1 MRRRLVLLL
10 AVVIMPAASAGAQ
23 DRVDPAL
30 LADIGRIA
38 AIDTH
43 CHAGGASPVG
53 AEPSDPLG
61 STPFPYPVRL
71 RPDNPEYE
79 TAWRALW
86 GEVAA
91 STADERARAT
101 LRAKWRIRREQ
112 ANGYPAWVLDRAHLE
127 MAFVNADL
135 LGPGQ
140 APPRF
145 RWIAGAD
152 DLLVPLGNSQAR
164 FTALLADAALEAP
177 PLTLAQYQ
185 AAVVT
190 PTLQRWQSAGAV
202 AIKFTMAYARPLDIA
217 VVSTADAERIYTRG
231 RSGGTLTSED
241 RKALQDYLFQVLC
254 VEAGRLNLVVQI
266 HTGIGADPYFAVSG
280 SRPALL
286 EPILNAAAMRH
297 TRIVLVHGG
306 WPYDAETGAM
316 LIKPNVYADF
326 SAQTFL
332 RSTHALA
339 QTLRAWLEWYPEK
352 VLFGSDAYDDG
363 PAGTGTPLA
372 GWEEKIWLGARTARE
387 ALAIALTGMIDDG
400 QITRSRALD
409 LARLVL
415 RGNAERVYG
424 IGPG

>member
-1 MRRRLVLLL
+1 MRSVLVLTLVL
-10 AVVIMPAASAGAQ
+10 VLGAASPAFTQ
-23 DRVDPAL
+23 DRADPAL
-30 LADIGRIA
+30 LADIGRIF

-43 CHAGGASPVG
+43 CHASGASPVG
-53 AEPSDPLG
+53 AEPADPLG
-61 STPFPYPVRL
+61 MPPFPYPVRL
-71 RPDNPEYE
+71 RPDNPEYV

-86 GEVAA
+86 GEVVA
-91 STADERARAT
+91 STPDARARAT
-101 LRAKWRIRREQ
+101 LGAKWRIRREQ
-112 ANGYPAWVLDRAHLE
+112 ADGYPAWVLDRAHLE
-127 MAFVNADL
+127 MAFVNADR

-145 RWIAGAD
+145 RWIVSAD
-152 DLLVPLGNSQAR
+152 DLLVPLGNGQAR
-164 FTALLADAALEAP
+164 FTALLADAGLDAP

-190 PTLQRWQSAGAV
+190 PTLRRWQSAGAV
-202 AIKFTMAYARPLDIA
+202 AIKFVLAYTRPLDIA
-217 VVSTADAERIYTRG
+217 VVAAADAERIYTRG
-231 RSGGTLTSED
+231 RSGATLASED
-241 RKALQDYLFQVLC
+241 RKALQDYLFQLLC

-266 HTGIGADPYFAVSG
+266 HTGIGANPYYAVSG

-286 EPILNAAAMRH
+286 EPILNATTMRQ
-297 TRIVLVHGG
+297 TRVVLVHGG
-306 WPYDAETGAM
+306 WPYDAETGVM

-332 RSTHALA
+332 RSTRALA

-372 GWEEKIWLGARTARE
+372 GWEEKIWLSASTARE
-387 ALAIALTGMIDDG
+387 ALAIALTGMMNDG
-400 QITRSRALD
+400 QISRAQALD

-424 IGPG
+424 LGSR